1 MPDTY
6 TYFIFGYGILMSGMI
21 IYVISLAVR
30 QYLLEQ
36 KKKSLQDEAHFEES
50 LSKKSTTK

>member
-6 TYFIFGYGILMSGMI
+6 TYFIFGYGILICGLI

-30 QYLLEQ
+30 QYLMDQ
-36 KKKSLQDEAHFEES
+36 KKKSLQDDAHPEEPHS
-50 LSKKSTTK
+50 PLP

>member
-6 TYFIFGYGILMSGMI
+6 TYFIFGYGILMAGI
-21 IYVISLAVR
+21 VIYIISLAVR

-36 KKKSLQDEAHFEES
+36 KKKRLQDEDHPEVAS
-50 LSKKSTTK
+50 SPKQ

>member
-6 TYFIFGYGILMSGMI
+6 TYMILGYGVIIGGLM
-21 IYVISLAVR
+21 IYAVSLAVR

-36 KKKSLQDEAHFEES
+36 KKKSLLDEAQSSEPS
-50 LSKKSTTK
+50 SKKL

>member
-6 TYFIFGYGILMSGMI
+6 TYMIFGYGIIMGGLM

-30 QYLLEQ
+30 QYMQEQ
-36 KKKSLQDEAHFEES
+36 KKKSLEDETHS
-50 LSKKSTTK
+50 GKNTTPKP

>member
-1 MPDTY
+1 MPDTF
-6 TYFIFGYGILMSGMI
+6 TYLIFGYGILMGGLM

-36 KKKSLQDEAHFEES
+36 KKKSLPDEPDSGES
-50 LSKKSTTK
+50 PSKKS